1 MGSLY
6 WHILALAVWTQ
17 ISGVFPKLCCRSC
30 VEHCAGHDLLR
41 GSGLTQKHVP
51 VMSSE
56 PFTCL
61 KSLCAQTAAPKL
73 RGQAGTCFTCAHMIL
88 KILSHGVLVTG
99 AWFSMMQWCLW
110 QVHPGYL
117 SSVLKPAFGVPRLQQ
132 RMILREGMRGTGFKA
147 LNHTI
152 FISLET
158 KWKTQLHQ
166 KVYSAVFTVYIV
178 N

>member
-88 KILSHGVLVTG
+88 NSEPRCSCHRGMIWHDAVMSLAGSSWLPFLSVETCFRSAPVATKNDI
-99 AWFSMMQWCLW
+99 A
-110 QVHPGYL
+110 
-117 SSVLKPAFGVPRLQQ
+117 
-132 RMILREGMRGTGFKA
+132 RGNARDRIQGP
-147 LNHTI
+147 
-152 FISLET
+152 
-158 KWKTQLHQ
+158 
-166 KVYSAVFTVYIV
+166 
-178 N
+178 